1 MTRKEEIIILL
12 QHLRE
17 DVIKTAKNYPSLLSK
32 KIVENGKL
40 IEKYE
45 LEFDE
50 AGILVGIEETEELR
64 DEFAIEFAEWVIK
77 GKINK
82 QLLEM
87 FKKEK
92 GYE

>member
-1 MTRKEEIIILL
+1 LTFCITLLTTRKEEIIILL
-12 QHLRE
+12 QHLRD

-50 AGILVGIEETEELR
+50 L
-64 DEFAIEFAEWVIK
+64 
-77 GKINK
+77 
-82 QLLEM
+82 
-87 FKKEK
+87 KEK
-92 GYE
+92 GL